1 MPEDKL
7 LTVMEVA
14 ERLGL
19 YKGSVYKMIQLE
31 MLPAVKVG
39 PNEGATRVRESDLAK
54 WIEERACSSS
64 QR

>member
-19 YKGSVYKMIQLE
+19 YKGSVYKMIDLG

-39 PNEGATRVRESDLAK
+39 PNEGAIRVRESDLDQ
-54 WIEERACSSS
+54 WIKDRACTTSPK
-64 QR
+64 